1 MNMKQTLAGL
11 TLAAFGLTA
20 GVQASTLTGGNASI
34 NDAESILDIVF
45 AIDTSGS
52 MYDDINAI
60 GSAAQGVITNLNCKN
75 DVYVRARF
83 TGITGQRGS
92 VFDENMRSI
101 LLGYTSAGNLTMNH
115 SEDNGPVVTDTVL
128 YYPWHDFV
136 PGGSTA
142 NLYKAVV
149 TIGDEG
155 TDNGYPVNQDDWDAA
170 VLANS
175 TAIANNTFLFS
186 WVTDDPYSG
195 VEYLFETMATGGSA
209 PSPYTGTCGDTGG
222 AYVKQGSG
230 DSAAIEA
237 ALQNIICTAGGGGSQ
252 TPVPAPLALIGLGV
266 LGFGLRKRF
275 A

>member
-11 TLAAFGLTA
+11 TLAAFGLSA
-20 GVQASTLTGGNASI
+20 GVQASTLSGGNASI

-52 MYDDINAI
+52 MFDDINAI
-60 GSAAQGVITNLNCKN
+60 GSVAQGVINNLNCKS
-75 DVYVRARF
+75 DIYVRARF
-83 TGITGQRGS
+83 AGIAGTYGS
-92 VFDENMRSI
+92 IFDERMTTI
-101 LLGYTSAGNLTMNH
+101 LAGNPLVTNH
-115 SEDNGPVVTDTVL
+115 VEDNGPVVTDTVL

-136 PGGSTA
+136 PGGNTA
-142 NLYKAVV
+142 TLYKAVV

-155 TDNGYPVNQDDWDAA
+155 TDNGYGINQSDWDTA
-170 VLANS
+170 VTANS

-186 WVTDDPYSG
+186 WVTNDPYPG
-195 VEYLFETMATGGSA
+195 VPYLFETMATGGPA
-209 PSPYTGTCGDTGG
+209 AAPYTGTCYDTGG
-222 AYVKQGSG
+222 AYIEQGSG

-237 ALQNIICTAGGGGSQ
+237 ALENIICTAGSGGTPGQ